1 MELLKQFKQKENIM
15 ESSPDKYI
23 NGLGELTKLNEKAV
37 KAKYNRSLYIN
48 KLIDAICF
56 TKKKSAKELW
66 DIKMPITFSMIH
78 NDTEVRVV
86 FSWGNGSSQ
95 LDMSFE
101 DYAALPKITDVK

>member
-1 MELLKQFKQKENIM
+1 MELLEQFKQKENIM

-23 NGLGELTKLNEKAV
+23 NGLEELTRLNEKAV
-37 KAKYNRSLYIN
+37 KANYNRSLYMD

-66 DIKMPITFSMIH
+66 NIKMPIAFSMIH

-101 DYAALPKITDVK
+101 EYAALPKITDVK